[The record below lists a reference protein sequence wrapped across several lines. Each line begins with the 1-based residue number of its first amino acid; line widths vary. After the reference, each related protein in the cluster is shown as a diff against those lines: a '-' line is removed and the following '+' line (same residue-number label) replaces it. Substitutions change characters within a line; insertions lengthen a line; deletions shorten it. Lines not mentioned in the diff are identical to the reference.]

1 MIHRKVRQLLRT
13 RTRISAAVA
22 VPAALAAFQLAAMLM
37 LGPRNLAW
45 IAVATV
51 AAAAVGAAAVGL
63 ALYAADSA
71 QRTELTAAK
80 ALQMRYARADAYN
93 KLANVI
99 RATMLPAPPPV
110 QTDAADEV
118 VTLTDH
124 VVRLAMQHQTMV
136 TALQAI
142 YDQAADIAAR
152 GVDDTLPLIAVQ
164 AGTALAHAGAP
175 VPPGSLI
182 SRHVTPSPWPPPE
195 GAIPGAP
202 ASPAPGGGS

>member
-1 MIHRKVRQLLRT
+1 MIRRQLRRLLRT
-13 RTRISAAVA
+13 RTRVSAVVV
-22 VPAALAAFQLAAMLM
+22 VPAALAAVQLAAMLL
-37 LGPRNLAW
+37 LGPRDLAW
-45 IAVATV
+45 VAVGMV
-51 AAAAVGAAAVGL
+51 LAAAFGAAAVL
-63 ALYAADSA
+63 WMLQMHDSTTADAA
-71 QRTELTAAK
+71 AAN
-80 ALQMRYARADAYN
+80 ALQARYVRADAYN
-93 KLANVI
+93 QLADVI
-99 RATMLPAPPPV
+99 RASMPTPPPV
-110 QTDAADEV
+110 QTDAAAEV

-124 VVRLAMQHQTMV
+124 VVRLAMQHQTMA

-142 YDQAADIAAR
+142 YDRAADIAAR